1 MNAIVEYLMSRYE
14 KLAYTN
20 KYIFGFI
27 YGEFVYYYETESVI
41 IGMVA
46 DTASAKNGGGK
57 SLRYCPKKAEKENL
71 ISSGIA
77 KVLCTKSKFMSEVE
91 NSKYNKGE
99 IFEKMITEKNN
110 QKWEK
115 DNKKFTECGDIVIN
129 GTHYQ
134 IKFQKA
140 TFTNETTLD
149 RLERH

>member
-1 MNAIVEYLMSRYE
+1 MNAIVEYLMNRYE

-27 YGEFVYYYETESVI
+27 QGEFVYYYETESII

-46 DTASAKNGGGK
+46 DTASSKNGGGK

-71 ISSGIA
+71 ILSGIA
-77 KVLCTKSKFMSEVE
+77 KILCTKSKFMNEVE